1 MPGADAPWQTGF
13 EGMKEG
19 SAEVMDG
26 RWERELGPDLQAFL
40 AKVVLAVGSNH

>member
-13 EGMKEG
+13 EGMKGG

-26 RWERELGPDLQAFL
+26 RREREPGPDLQAFL
-40 AKVVLAVGSNH
+40 AKVVPAVGSNH